1 MVSPGRVVQGLILFS
16 TVWGIVFLLYARPS
30 LPVDVFYFLTFGW
43 VLFVVDS
50 ALTFIRPRTS
60 YYVGLFLALIAL
72 FATLSQPE
80 HYALVQSGDTTAT
93 VILVLGSAAEV
104 VLVAAVV
111 WYIFSERKRDPW
123 AWPGAESPA

>member
-1 MVSPGRVVQGLILFS
+1 MILFS
-16 TVWGIVFLLYARPS
+16 TVWGAVFLLYARPS
-30 LPVDVFYFLTFGW
+30 LPTGVFYFLSFGW

-50 ALTFIRPRTS
+50 VLTFIRPRIS
-60 YYVGLFLALIAL
+60 YLMGLVLALIAL

-104 VLVAAVV
+104 ILIVAVV
-111 WYIFSERKRDPW
+111 WYILSARKKDPW